1 MVMGLLTIALL
12 IPLAWVSSIVS
23 ERANRRDIAVA
34 EIGTTWGGPQTLGGL
49 VLSVP
54 YVATWTETTGR
65 EQRIVGRAQ
74 FLPRDLQI
82 EGALKTD
89 TRKRGIFRV
98 VVYSTELRVTG
109 KFVKPDLDWIRPRV
123 SEVDWSQASV
133 NIGVSD
139 PRGLTQ
145 RMTLR
150 WGTQDLPLAGGV
162 APVGLFSSG
171 VRAAVPGLAAA
182 APGSEIPF
190 ACTIPLNGTRDL
202 MFLPGAEETVVSL
215 TSPWPDPSFNGGP
228 HPTYTIDGSGFS
240 ARWRAADISRPF
252 PSRWTTTDTASEQ
265 LASTARLASFGVSL
279 VQMVDIYQQSERA
292 VKYAVLFIVLTF
304 LVFFL
309 WEVFHAALLHPVQY
323 AFVGFALCLFYLLLV
338 SLSER
343 AGFDVAY
350 GLSAT
355 VTTLLISGYAR
366 GVLGGTRQSAT
377 VLAALAGLYGFL
389 YLLLRLED
397 FALLAGSIG
406 LFIVLAWVMYIT
418 RRMNWYEL
426 RLGSSSS

>member
-1 MVMGLLTIALL
+1 MRTSALARLMVMGLLTIALL

-190 ACTIPLNGTRDL
+190 ACTIPLNGTRD
-202 MFLPGAEETVVSL
+202 
-215 TSPWPDPSFNGGP
+215 
-228 HPTYTIDGSGFS
+228 
-240 ARWRAADISRPF
+240 
-252 PSRWTTTDTASEQ
+252 
-265 LASTARLASFGVSL
+265 
-279 VQMVDIYQQSERA
+279 
-292 VKYAVLFIVLTF
+292 
-304 LVFFL
+304 
-309 WEVFHAALLHPVQY
+309 
-323 AFVGFALCLFYLLLV
+323 
-338 SLSER
+338 
-343 AGFDVAY
+343 
-350 GLSAT
+350 
-355 VTTLLISGYAR
+355 
-366 GVLGGTRQSAT
+366 
-377 VLAALAGLYGFL
+377 
-389 YLLLRLED
+389 
-397 FALLAGSIG
+397 
-406 LFIVLAWVMYIT
+406 
-418 RRMNWYEL
+418 
-426 RLGSSSS
+426 